1 MLNTEKQ
8 ITLQLDPTTDT
19 TGNAEQV
26 ARMIGVS
33 AWHISG
39 DYLVVENPLLDYR
52 VTNNETYSHKT
63 DRIPNG
69 AVVILVQEEPKTV
82 EQQIEQ
88 EIQSKNLNAPRLTPD
103 HIDSKIKAVEYILP
117 RDVCKRDNG
126 VEVFDA
132 PLPLQTLTFCILT
145 LENGFTVTGE
155 SACASPE
162 NFDAEIGKKIAYDNA
177 REKIWLLEGYLLKEN
192 LHKQNSKVEL
202 QAGIDQLL
210 NTRIPILD
218 QIYDVCQAIEKCG
231 ASPELTDAVT
241 KAGALRDPISKLVDQ
256 ALKLGIGEGIVS
268 VSYSDNGSHP
278 TPDLPEFKNDDVK
291 SFEPSC
297 STQACADGSSSSN
310 GYQLNAKRENAFL
323 VAQLLSNNKISA
335 ELRKKAETKMTALL
349 DELI

>member
-1 MLNTEKQ
+1 MSNT
-8 ITLQLDPTTDT
+8 
-19 TGNAEQV
+19 
-26 ARMIGVS
+26 
-33 AWHISG
+33 
-39 DYLVVENPLLDYR
+39 
-52 VTNNETYSHKT
+52 
-63 DRIPNG
+63 
-69 AVVILVQEEPKTV
+69 

-88 EIQSKNLNAPRLTPD
+88 QIQSKNLNAPRLTPD

-177 REKIWLLEGYLLKEN
+177 REKIWLLEGYLLKEKLN
-192 LHKQNSKVEL
+192 HQIKIQEHFASQGVDVGKLQDSPIVSEL
-202 QAGIDQLL
+202 
-210 NTRIPILD
+210 
-218 QIYDVCQAIEKCG
+218 
-231 ASPELTDAVT
+231 PELEIKYSDAVKST
-241 KAGALRDPISKLVDQ
+241 DPTN
-256 ALKLGIGEGIVS
+256 
-268 VSYSDNGSHP
+268 DN
-278 TPDLPEFKNDDVK
+278 
-291 SFEPSC
+291 
-297 STQACADGSSSSN
+297 QACASGSVSSN
-310 GYQLNAKRENAFL
+310 GYQLNAKRDNAFL

>member
-1 MLNTEKQ
+1 MPNNNQQHCMTFKINEDGSHNAAEIADFVKADSWDVNGDKLTLFNLVLVGKAQFSVIAGEDIIISGLNT
-8 ITLQLDPTTDT
+8 
-19 TGNAEQV
+19 
-26 ARMIGVS
+26 
-33 AWHISG
+33 
-39 DYLVVENPLLDYR
+39 
-52 VTNNETYSHKT
+52 
-63 DRIPNG
+63 
-69 AVVILVQEEPKTV
+69 

-177 REKIWLLEGYLLKEN
+177 RNKIWQLEGYLLKEKLN
-192 LHKQNSKVEL
+192 HQIKIQEHFASQGVDAEKLQDSPIVSEL
-202 QAGIDQLL
+202 
-210 NTRIPILD
+210 
-218 QIYDVCQAIEKCG
+218 
-231 ASPELTDAVT
+231 PELEIKYSDAVKST
-241 KAGALRDPISKLVDQ
+241 DPTN
-256 ALKLGIGEGIVS
+256 
-268 VSYSDNGSHP
+268 DN
-278 TPDLPEFKNDDVK
+278 
-291 SFEPSC
+291 
-297 STQACADGSSSSN
+297 QACASGSASSN
-310 GYQLNAKRENAFL
+310 GYQLNAKRDNAFL

-335 ELRKKAETKMTALL
+335 ELRKKAETKMTSLL